1 MQIFITFL
9 LKNFIFMNKILQNIE
24 TIRKEKGIKQSEIAD
39 KLGIAQPSY
48 SRYFTES
55 GDMKLSMLQH
65 IADILEVSLVDIIIY
80 PDKYEKKGE

>member
-1 MQIFITFL
+1 
-9 LKNFIFMNKILQNIE
+9 MNKILQNIE

-55 GDMKLSMLQH
+55 GDMKLSMLQR

>member
-1 MQIFITFL
+1 
-9 LKNFIFMNKILQNIE
+9 MNKILQNIE

-55 GDMKLSMLQH
+55 GDMKLSMLQR

-80 PDKYEKKGE
+80 QEKYEKKGE

>member
-1 MQIFITFL
+1 
-9 LKNFIFMNKILQNIE
+9 MNKILQNIE

-55 GDMKLSMLQH
+55 GDMKLSMLQR
-65 IADILEVSLVDIIIY
+65 IAVILEVSLVDIIIY
-80 PDKYEKKGE
+80 PDKYEK

>member
-1 MQIFITFL
+1 
-9 LKNFIFMNKILQNIE
+9 MNKILQNIE

-55 GDMKLSMLQH
+55 GDMKLSMLQR
-65 IADILEVSLVDIIIY
+65 IADILKVSLVDIIIY

>member
-1 MQIFITFL
+1 
-9 LKNFIFMNKILQNIE
+9 MNKILQNIE

-55 GDMKLSMLQH
+55 GDMKLSMLQR

-80 PDKYEKKGE
+80 PDKYEKVK

>member
-1 MQIFITFL
+1 
-9 LKNFIFMNKILQNIE
+9 MNKILQNIE
-24 TIRKEKGIKQSEIAD
+24 TIRKKKGIKQSEMAD

-55 GDMKLSMLQH
+55 GDMKLSMLQR

>member
-1 MQIFITFL
+1 
-9 LKNFIFMNKILQNIE
+9 MNKILQNIE

-55 GDMKLSMLQH
+55 GDMKLSMLQRM
-65 IADILEVSLVDIIIY
+65 ADILEVSLVDIIIY